1 MRYKSKSWNVQYS
14 AEYKA
19 FVPSPKYS
27 KHSITLRNLLYRR
40 GTTLLCSAGNH
51 VVGDRGSMFRTRMYK
66 QSLSVGIRVQPMTIT
81 IEELQFQGRVES
93 YIIWAVPALVIPSC
107 VGTMWNMM
115 EVHIKR
121 NLKSNLRRSNSNSS
135 YILGFLCNP

>member
-1 MRYKSKSWNVQYS
+1 MCM
-14 AEYKA
+14 
-19 FVPSPKYS
+19 
-27 KHSITLRNLLYRR
+27 RNLLCRR

-93 YIIWAVPALVIPSC
+93 GLGLIGGCACWCSVVLSLMLRVERGRTTRIIITPSI
-107 VGTMWNMM
+107 TM
-115 EVHIKR
+115 HA
-121 NLKSNLRRSNSNSS
+121 
-135 YILGFLCNP
+135 